1 MSRTNSTSTTV
12 KATLLLASTLTVM
25 SGATI
30 SPALPAIQAHFTGT
44 ENAALLVRLVLTM
57 PALFIALTAPL
68 VGGVADRAECKPLLV
83 GSTVL
88 YAIAGGSGFVL
99 DSLLAIIVGRAALGV
114 AVGGITVGATALITD
129 YYVGEQ
135 RDSVLGLQGSFT
147 QFGGVLFLPLGG
159 VLADVGWRMP
169 LLIYLTSLLLLP
181 TMLLSLYESE
191 GTATDSTSDAPMD
204 LDSLRSTIEELP
216 WRSLAPVYAI
226 ALFVMIVFYMI
237 PVQIPF
243 YLENL
248 TGATAT
254 LIGIAPW
261 HADRNY

>member
-1 MSRTNSTSTTV
+1 M
-12 KATLLLASTLTVM
+12 
-25 SGATI
+25 
-30 SPALPAIQAHFTGT
+30 
-44 ENAALLVRLVLTM
+44 
-57 PALFIALTAPL
+57 
-68 VGGVADRAECKPLLV
+68 
-83 GSTVL
+83 L

-181 TMLLSLYESE
+181 TMLLSLYEPE
-191 GTATDSTSDAPMD
+191 GTATDSTSD
-204 LDSLRSTIEELP
+204 
-216 WRSLAPVYAI
+216 APVYAI

>member
-1 MSRTNSTSTTV
+1 M
-12 KATLLLASTLTVM
+12 
-25 SGATI
+25 
-30 SPALPAIQAHFTGT
+30 
-44 ENAALLVRLVLTM
+44 
-57 PALFIALTAPL
+57 
-68 VGGVADRAECKPLLV
+68 
-83 GSTVL
+83 L
-88 YAIAGGSGFVL
+88 YAIVGGSGFVL
-99 DSLLAIIVGRAALGV
+99 ESLLAIIVGRAALGV

-159 VLADVGWRMP
+159 VLADVGRPMP

-181 TMLLSLYESE
+181 TMLLSLYEPE

>member
-25 SGATI
+25 AGATI

-44 ENAALLVRLVLTM
+44 GNAALLVRLVLTM
-57 PALFIALTAPL
+57 PALFIAPTAPL
-68 VGGVADRAECKPLLV
+68 AGGVADRAECKPLLV

-135 RDSVLGLQGSFT
+135 RDSVLGLQGSFS

-159 VLADVGWRMP
+159 VLADVG
-169 LLIYLTSLLLLP
+169 
-181 TMLLSLYESE
+181 
-191 GTATDSTSDAPMD
+191 
-204 LDSLRSTIEELP
+204 
-216 WRSLAPVYAI
+216 
-226 ALFVMIVFYMI
+226 
-237 PVQIPF
+237 
-243 YLENL
+243 
-248 TGATAT
+248 
-254 LIGIAPW
+254 
-261 HADRNY
+261 

>member
-1 MSRTNSTSTTV
+1 
-12 KATLLLASTLTVM
+12 
-25 SGATI
+25 
-30 SPALPAIQAHFTGT
+30 
-44 ENAALLVRLVLTM
+44 
-57 PALFIALTAPL
+57 
-68 VGGVADRAECKPLLV
+68 
-83 GSTVL
+83 
-88 YAIAGGSGFVL
+88 
-99 DSLLAIIVGRAALGV
+99 
-114 AVGGITVGATALITD
+114 
-129 YYVGEQ
+129 
-135 RDSVLGLQGSFT
+135 
-147 QFGGVLFLPLGG
+147 
-159 VLADVGWRMP
+159 MP

-181 TMLLSLYESE
+181 TMLLSLYEPE

-243 YLENL
+243 YLENQ